1 MSMRRIAVY
10 LAVLALAVAGG
21 YGTDASGDDPAQ
33 AVQKVREAGFVT
45 ASRPME
51 SLSLNY

>member
-1 MSMRRIAVY
+1 MSMRRIAGY
-10 LAVLALAVAGG
+10 LAVLALAVVGG
-21 YGTDASGDDPAQ
+21 YGAGASGNDPTQ

-51 SLSLNY
+51 SLSLND